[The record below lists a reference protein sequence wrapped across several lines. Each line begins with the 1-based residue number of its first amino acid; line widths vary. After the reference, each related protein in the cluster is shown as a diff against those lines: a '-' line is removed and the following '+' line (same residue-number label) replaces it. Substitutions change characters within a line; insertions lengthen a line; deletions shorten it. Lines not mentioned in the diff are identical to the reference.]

1 MFRSMKKTAL
11 AAVAAGAVIMLSGC
25 DGKIPFTEKRL
36 DFNKSYTVCAEIN
49 CDRLKAKADVTRAAA
64 QDWQFT
70 FTEPKQLQGMTLS
83 LGKSGLSGSL
93 GDLSFSADDNSE
105 YAMLPE
111 IIASSID
118 TLSALPTESLLK
130 ENGAVVAEP
139 TFDGEKVT
147 VTMDEKTGNL
157 LSLKCPHYQ
166 LAVTFSE
173 QKPYVPKLPDE
184 SEAAAS
190 STPEN

>member
-1 MFRSMKKTAL
+1 MKKTAL

-93 GDLSFSADDNSE
+93 GDLSFSADENSE

>member
-1 MFRSMKKTAL
+1 MFKFMKRTAL

-70 FTEPKQLQGMTLS
+70 FTEPKQLKGMTLS
-83 LGKSGLSGSL
+83 YGKSGLSGSL
-93 GDLSFSADDNSE
+93 GDLSFSADENSE

-111 IIASSID
+111 IIAASID
-118 TLSALPTESLLK
+118 TLAALPTESLLK
-130 ENGAVVAEP
+130 EDGAVVAEP

-147 VTMDEKTGNL
+147 VTMDEKTGAL

-173 QKPYVPKLPDE
+173 QKPYVPAPSDN
-184 SEAAAS
+184 SGTTS
-190 STPEN
+190 SGTQTN

>member
-1 MFRSMKKTAL
+1 MKKTAL
-11 AAVAAGAVIMLSGC
+11 AAAAAGAVIMLSGC
-25 DGKIPFTEKRL
+25 NGKIPFTEKRL

-64 QDWQFT
+64 QDWQFV
-70 FTEPKQLQGMTLS
+70 FTEPKQLKGMTLNF
-83 LGKSGLSGSL
+83 GKSGLSGSL
-93 GDLSFSADDNSE
+93 GDLSFSADENSD

-111 IIASSID
+111 IIAESID
-118 TLSALPTESLLK
+118 TLAALPTESLLK
-130 ENGAVVAEP
+130 EDGAVVAEP

-173 QKPYVPKLPDE
+173 QKPYVSNLPDE
-184 SEAAAS
+184 GGLITS
-190 STPEN
+190 SSPENQND

>member
-1 MFRSMKKTAL
+1 MKRTAL

-64 QDWQFT
+64 QDWQFV
-70 FTEPKQLQGMTLS
+70 FTEPKQLKGMTLS
-83 LGKSGLSGSL
+83 YGKSGLSGSL
-93 GDLSFSADDNSE
+93 GDLSFGADENSE

-111 IIASSID
+111 IIAASID
-118 TLSALPTESLLK
+118 TLAALPTESLLK
-130 ENGAVVAEP
+130 EDGAVVAEP

-147 VTMDEKTGNL
+147 VTMDEKTGAL

-173 QKPYVPKLPDE
+173 QKPYVPAPSDN
-184 SEAAAS
+184 SGTTS
-190 STPEN
+190 SGTQTN

>member
-11 AAVAAGAVIMLSGC
+11 AAAAAGAVIMLSGC

-64 QDWQFT
+64 QDWQFV
-70 FTEPKQLQGMTLS
+70 FTEPKQLKGMTLNY
-83 LGKSGLSGSL
+83 GKDGLSGSL
-93 GDLSFSADDNSE
+93 GDLSFSADENSE

-118 TLSALPTESLLK
+118 TLSTLPTDSLLK
-130 ENGAVVAEP
+130 ENGEVVAEP
-139 TFDGEKVT
+139 TFDGERVT
-147 VTMDEKTGNL
+147 VTMDEKTGSL
-157 LSLKCPHYQ
+157 ISLKCPHYQ
-166 LAVTFSE
+166 LAVSFSE
-173 QKPYVPKLPDE
+173 QKPYVPKLPDDGG
-184 SEAAAS
+184 SAAS

>member
-11 AAVAAGAVIMLSGC
+11 AAAAAGAVIMLSGC

-83 LGKSGLSGSL
+83 LGESGLSGSL
-93 GDLSFSADDNSE
+93 GDLSFSADENSE

-111 IIASSID
+111 IIAASID
-118 TLSALPTESLLK
+118 TLAALPTESLAR
-130 ENGAVVAEP
+130 ENGTVVAEP

-147 VTMDEKTGNL
+147 VSVDEKTGNL

-166 LAVTFSE
+166 LAVTFSD

-184 SEAAAS
+184 SEAVTS
-190 STPEN
+190 STPIN

>member
-11 AAVAAGAVIMLSGC
+11 AAVAAGAAITLSGC
-25 DGKIPFTEKRL
+25 NGKIPFTEKRI

-49 CDRLKAKADVTRAAA
+49 CDRLKAKADVTRAGAN
-64 QDWQFT
+64 DWEFT

-83 LGKSGLSGSL
+83 YDKSGLSGSL
-93 GDLSFSADDNSE
+93 GDLSFSADNNSE
-105 YAMLPE
+105 YAMFPE
-111 IIASSID
+111 IIAGTID
-118 TLSALPTESLLK
+118 TLSMLPTESLVK
-130 ENGAVVAEP
+130 ENGTVVADS

-147 VTMDEKTGNL
+147 VSVDEKTGNL

-166 LAVTFSE
+166 LAVTFSD
-173 QKPYVPKLPDE
+173 QKPYVPKLPDDGG
-184 SEAAAS
+184 SAAS